1 MGGSGMKVS
10 LEKLMTQAAATGFR
24 LEVLEKV
31 PHLLEPLDVLRSHP
45 FLKEKLS
52 VQRAM
57 VSC

>member
-1 MGGSGMKVS
+1 MKVS